1 MIHYALKCDQDHRFD
16 SWFQSASAFD
26 KLQDAGMVA
35 CAVCGSTSVEKAVMA
50 PAVAS
55 GGDPA
60 EGPEP
65 AAPAR
70 PLSTPAHPAE
80 QALRRLRAYVEKHS
94 EDVGREFAREARAIH
109 AGEAPERPIHGE
121 AKPSEARALMEDGV
135 PVAPLPF
142 TLGRKSN

>member
-1 MIHYALKCDQDHRFD
+1 MIHYALKCDRDHRFE
-16 SWFQSASAFD
+16 SWFQSAAAFD
-26 KLQDAGMVA
+26 KLQGAAMVA
-35 CAVCGSTSVEKAVMA
+35 CAVCGSTAVEKAVMA

-60 EGPEP
+60 EALQP

-70 PLSTPAHPAE
+70 PLSAPAHPAE

-94 EDVGREFAREARAIH
+94 EDVGRDFAREARAIH
-109 AGEAPERPIHGE
+109 AGDAPERPIHGE
-121 AKPSEARALMEDGV
+121 AKPAEARALMEDGV